1 MRQSFGI
8 GSRGAILWAFLTKFI
23 LAQPPFSTA
32 AALGKI
38 RFPYSPIGLESLPWW
53 VAKDAKSFE
62 KYGLDVEMPYEGVS
76 WAIIQDMLSGQANLA
91 GVAGP
96 AVIGNVLKGGDVIQV
111 AAVIK
116 TFDIPM
122 YSAGFDQRIG

>member
-1 MRQSFGI
+1 
-8 GSRGAILWAFLTKFI
+8 
-23 LAQPPFSTA
+23 
-32 AALGKI
+32 
-38 RFPYSPIGLESLPWW
+38 
-53 VAKDAKSFE
+53 
-62 KYGLDVEMPYEGVS
+62 MPYEGAS
-76 WAIIQDMLSGQANLA
+76 SAIIQDMLSGQANLA
-91 GVAGP
+91 VVAGP